1 MVLFDVIKKR
11 RLIMFLNMIH
21 SLVRYIFGCNFSK
34 TICKYIIILMAS
46 RYYEYNNSTFY
57 GFESDALRYTWA
69 GYFLFIIIS
78 SLVGN
83 TAILIASMKYKAFKF
98 HRAIIIII
106 EHLAVCDL
114 MVVATDVVPKL
125 VSLIANKQVLGNHLC
140 LLSPYARFY
149 FNLAS
154 LFLICTMTSSKLLL
168 LKYPL
173 RFGTTTEKQTH
184 MICMASWLAAFAFPI
199 AFLIVDRHDI
209 YFSYRTYK
217 CTYGFSSEI
226 WMLLKNFLALFFI
239 HIPVLLVVAT
249 TVHLLIIAKQFARRN
264 RQSLKWQGITT
275 SVLTATIYCISVLPV
290 TLYYIGEAILKGE
303 SKILFHTHCYRVA
316 NSFVF
321 LNTISNFYIYSL
333 TVDRFREFVR
343 TRMLQCATININS
356 TNRGKR
362 LVKSA

>member
-1 MVLFDVIKKR
+1 MTTTQY
-11 RLIMFLNMIH
+11 N
-21 SLVRYIFGCNFSK
+21 
-34 TICKYIIILMAS
+34 
-46 RYYEYNNSTFY
+46 YEYSNKTAY
-57 GFESDALRYTWA
+57 GIKSDAIRYTWA
-69 GYFLFIIIS
+69 GYYLFVIASSFLGDI
-78 SLVGN
+78 
-83 TAILIASMKYKAFKF
+83 TILIASLKYKVFKL
-98 HRAIIIII
+98 HRVIIVIIQ
-106 EHLAVCDL
+106 HMAVCDL
-114 MVVATDVVPKL
+114 IISATSVLPRMVAVISDKWVIGNFFCYWYAYATYY
-125 VSLIANKQVLGNHLC
+125 SNQTSA
-140 LLSPYARFY
+140 
-149 FNLAS
+149 
-154 LFLICTMTSSKLLL
+154 FLISTMTTSKLLL

-173 RFGTTTEKQTH
+173 QFGTTTLKKAH
-184 MICMASWLAAFAFPI
+184 LICLASWLAAFAFPI

-290 TLYYIGEAILKGE
+290 TLYYIGEAILDGE
-303 SKILFHTHCYRVA
+303 SKIFFHTHCYRVA

-356 TNRGKR
+356 ANRGKI
-362 LVKSA
+362 LVKST